1 MFTWY
6 AIWKAMEGYHE
17 ATNADPNLKSQ
28 PFLLLWQNEFF
39 GHLHG
44 PTLADAAR
52 TNTFLVAALVL
63 LTLIVQF
70 GGNLVERGMQEAR
83 GKAHATMLNASMAL
97 ERRRQEAAARDT
109 RAGRRMSGADA
120 HVIRA
125 SEEALEEAR
134 LVLASEAAQARLMR
148 GRSQPNV
155 TVETNPIPPE
165 DEAGKDE

>member
-1 MFTWY
+1 
-6 AIWKAMEGYHE
+6 MEGYHE

-83 GKAHATMLNASMAL
+83 GKAHATMLNASIAL
-97 ERRRQEAAARDT
+97 ERRRIETAARET
-109 RAGRRMSGADA
+109 RAGRRMTTGDA

-125 SEEALEEAR
+125 SEEAVEEAR

-148 GRSQPNV
+148 GRTQPNV
-155 TVETNPIPPE
+155 TVETNPILPE
-165 DEAGKDE
+165 DESTDEAGKDE